1 MAKFAYNNIVHSSTQ
16 QPPCFVN
23 HGLHL
28 EFDIQSVHKVVNPI
42 VEDRAMWL
50 TDIWTQLVF
59 NLEKVERGYKENV
72 DEHMKENPSFK
83 VKNQV
88 WFRQQH
94 IKTTR
99 P

>member
-50 TDIWTQLVF
+50 TDI
-59 NLEKVERGYKENV
+59 
-72 DEHMKENPSFK
+72 
-83 VKNQV
+83 
-88 WFRQQH
+88 
-94 IKTTR
+94 
-99 P
+99 